1 VPVYKCRTLISTPH
15 DLLRVAGR
23 VPRLSSVYS
32 QVKMLAS
39 RAEVP
44 LLKIE
49 REIARDAAIC
59 ALLPRLACILYPA
72 LDCASG
78 TVSEVLPLLGGE
90 RIKHLLLITAAAAAY
105 RKINSSQFDMRRFW
119 RLGARRALLAR
130 QIALETPHVDPTR
143 AFVAGL
149 LGDVGHLVLH
159 LGIPSPAQDAQTR
172 AVQCGMPVHEV
183 EMDLLGFDYTEVGA
197 MLVRRWHHCP
207 VIEHAIEYQMRPL
220 NATDRRGD
228 AGVLHIATR
237 FADAIEAGA
246 ALEDWSGSIRAAV
259 WNMTGHTHE
268 RLAQIAARAG
278 EDFEELAQA
287 LLQEVARPDLKPAP
301 SRPAQP
307 ANDAT
312 APIAHTRANQ
322 MMQMPQVAAT
332 QPHERKA
339 G

>member
-32 QVKMLAS
+32 RVKMLAS

-44 LLKIE
+44 FLKIE
-49 REIARDAAIC
+49 REITRDAAIC
-59 ALLPRLACILYPA
+59 ALLPRLARILYPA
-72 LDCASG
+72 LDRGAG
-78 TVSEVLPLLGGE
+78 TIGELLPILGGE
-90 RIKHLLLITAAAAAY
+90 RIKHLLLITAAAVAF
-105 RKINSSQFDMRRFW
+105 RRISSSQFDMRRFW
-119 RLGARRALLAR
+119 RLSARRALLAR

-149 LGDVGHLVLH
+149 IGDVGHLVLH
-159 LGIPSPAQDAQTR
+159 LGIPAPAQDAQAR
-172 AVQCGMPVHEV
+172 AVQSGMPVHEV
-183 EMDLLGFDYTEVGA
+183 EMALLGFDYTEVGA

-237 FADAIEAGA
+237 LAEAIEAGA
-246 ALEDWSGSIRAAV
+246 ALDDWSGSIRAAV
-259 WNMTGHTHE
+259 WNMAGRTHA

-287 LLQEVARPDLKPAP
+287 LMQEVVLPELKSAA
-301 SRPAQP
+301 SRPVQP
-307 ANDAT
+307 ANDMAV
-312 APIAHTRANQ
+312 PIAHARAKQ
-322 MMQMPQVAAT
+322 LLQMPAAT
-332 QPHERKA
+332 QPFERKA